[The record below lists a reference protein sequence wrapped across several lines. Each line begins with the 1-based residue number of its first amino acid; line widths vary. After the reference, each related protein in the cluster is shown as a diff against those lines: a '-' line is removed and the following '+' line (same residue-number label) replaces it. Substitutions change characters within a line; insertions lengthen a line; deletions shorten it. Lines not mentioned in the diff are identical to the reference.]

1 MIFENITRFL
11 EWRDDCESI
20 IGFQR
25 DIMLTSGGFDPL
37 HVGHLRCLQE
47 TAKMA
52 SNPVKFPSASKPMV
66 TVLVNC
72 DDFLKAKK
80 GYNFM
85 SLEDRMEIINA
96 IEGVD
101 VVLPWFYTNDDFTV
115 VKAIHTIRPK
125 WFTKGGDRTDA
136 TNIPEWE
143 ICQQVGCEVITGVGG
158 GKIRSSSDMVERAD
172 RFNLEAVE
180 LQGWA
185 EGYSEAKDNEKAV
198 GSRGTNFSYT

>member
-1 MIFENITRFL
+1 MAIFKNVDDFM
-11 EWRDDCESI
+11 EWRDLCHDVIKFHQS
-20 IGFQR
+20 
-25 DIMLTSGGFDPL
+25 IMLTSGGFDPL
-37 HVGHLRCLQE
+37 HVGHLRCLQQTVAIANDAKRFP
-47 TAKMA
+47 TAA
-52 SNPVKFPSASKPMV
+52 KPLV

-85 SLEDRMEIINA
+85 CLQDRMEIIHA

-101 VVLPWFYTNDDFTV
+101 CVLPWFYTNDDFTV
-115 VKAIHTIRPK
+115 VKAIHKIRPK

-143 ICQQVGCEVITGVGG
+143 ICNQVGCEVITGVGG
-158 GKIRSSSDMVERAD
+158 GKIRSSSELVERAD

-180 LQGWA
+180 LTGWA
-185 EGYSEAKDNEKAV
+185 EGYYEGKGLQETL
-198 GSRGTNFSYT
+198 G